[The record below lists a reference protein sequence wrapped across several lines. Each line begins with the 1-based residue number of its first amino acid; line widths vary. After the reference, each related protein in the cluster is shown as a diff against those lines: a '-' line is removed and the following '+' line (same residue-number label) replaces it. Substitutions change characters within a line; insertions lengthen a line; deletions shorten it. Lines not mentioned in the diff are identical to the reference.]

1 VSAAVVIAVRVTPR
15 SSRDAIEGVDEAGE
29 LRVRVTAPPA
39 DGAANAAVVKLLAKT
54 LGVPKGAVT
63 LASGATSR
71 HKRLRIDG
79 VAVAELR
86 QRWPSVRSV
95 VD

>member
-1 VSAAVVIAVRVTPR
+1 MSAAVVIAVRVTPR

-63 LASGATSR
+63 VVSGATSR

-79 VAVAELR
+79 VALTQLR
-86 QRWPSVRSV
+86 QRWPSVRSAAG
-95 VD
+95 

>member
-1 VSAAVVIAVRVTPR
+1 MSAAVVIAVRVTPR

-63 LASGATSR
+63 VVSGATSR
-71 HKRLRIDG
+71 HKRLRIAA

-86 QRWPSVRSV
+86 QRWPSVRSAAG
-95 VD
+95 